1 MESGQ
6 DDLVADL
13 RAQAQ
18 QYEHLSKNEDTTKN
32 DTSKQRVDSDGVVY
46 EFDEEKRAW
55 FPKVTPKLYTGE

>member
-18 QYEHLSKNEDTTKN
+18 QYENLSENTDATTKAA
-32 DTSKQRVDSDGVVY
+32 SKQRVDSDGVVY

-55 FPKVTPKLYTGE
+55 FPKV